1 MDRPLEIVWF
11 ERLCIGTLV
20 LGAFNSWLSWEQLV
34 LFGGSSEYVLMI
46 QSFTGGIILGL
57 TLLVSRKRSAI
68 AKWVIIVLFVLGLP
82 ITVYTEL
89 RGDMP
94 SVGIIGYAQIALQCV
109 AYILLFRPA
118 SRRWFNKE
126 TSPS

>member
-34 LFGGSSEYVLMI
+34 LFEGSSEYVLMI

-57 TLLVSRKRSAI
+57 TLLVSRMRSAI

-82 ITVYTEL
+82 ITIYTEL
-89 RGDMP
+89 RDDLP
-94 SVGIIGYAQIALQCV
+94 SIGIIGYAQTTIQFVALV
-109 AYILLFRPA
+109 LLFKPA
-118 SRRWFNKE
+118 SRRWFHKKN
-126 TSPS
+126 SPS